1 MQQVA
6 TLGSLE
12 PGKSRAVEIG
22 DTRILLVREGDAVR
36 AFSATC
42 PHAGAPLDE
51 GAVCDGRIVC
61 PWHKAMFSVTDGA
74 LLEPPA
80 LQPLRRYPVRIEG
93 DAVLVS
99 PEPMPGTFPT
109 PLDGTPG
116 QDGPLMDGPVM
127 VVVGA
132 GAAGAAG
139 VSALREFGHRGRIV
153 LVGHEPDE
161 PFDRTALSKFVL
173 QGAMKPAEA
182 APLWPDDFLAA
193 QRIERRHDTVTAINP
208 AARTLTLGSGEQLS
222 YDAVLLAPGSVPR
235 PLDVPG
241 GDGTDGAPRVHA
253 LRTRDEAAAIL
264 IDATPGTRVVIA
276 GGSFIGLEAA
286 SALREREAMV
296 TVVSP
301 SEIPF
306 ERVLGAAI
314 GAALRRLH
322 EAKGVFF
329 RGGARIAAIE
339 PGHVR
344 LDTGER
350 LAADLVLA
358 GVGVR
363 PATDFAAALERADD
377 GGLEADA
384 GLRVADGVYAAGDCV
399 RFPFGTERIRV
410 EHWRVAQ
417 QHARV
422 AARNMLGGDARF
434 EQPPFFWTY
443 HHGKRIEVH
452 GHPDRFDR
460 VEIDGDLDEMAFVA
474 RQFRDGA
481 LVGLVGCDRDGEL
494 AALATGLAARP

>member
-6 TLGSLE
+6 TLGSLAAGQ
-12 PGKSRAVEIG
+12 PRMVEIG
-22 DTRILLVREGDAVR
+22 DTRILLVRDGDAVH
-36 AFSATC
+36 AVSATC
-42 PHAGAPLDE
+42 PHAGAPLED
-51 GAVCDGRIVC
+51 GAICDGRIVC
-61 PWHKAMFSVTDGA
+61 PWHKAMFAVADGA

-80 LQPLRRYPVRIEG
+80 LQPLQRYPVRIEG

-99 PEPMPGTFPT
+99 PEPIPGTFPT
-109 PLDGTPG
+109 PLD
-116 QDGPLMDGPVM
+116 DRADLDGPVM

-173 QGAMKPAEA
+173 GGTMKPDEA
-182 APLWPDDFLAA
+182 APLWPEGFLAE
-193 QRIERRHDTVTAINP
+193 QRIERRHDTVTAIDP
-208 AARTLTLGSGEQLS
+208 AARTLTLGSGERLS

-235 PLDVPG
+235 PLRVPG
-241 GDGTDGAPRVHA
+241 GDGTDGGPRVRA
-253 LRTRDEAAAIL
+253 LRTRDDAAAIL
-264 IDATPGTRVVIA
+264 ADATPGTRVVIA

-286 SALREREAMV
+286 SALRERDAAV

-306 ERVLGAAI
+306 EPVLGREI

-322 EAKGVFF
+322 ESKGVAF
-329 RGGARIAAIE
+329 RGGARIAAVE

-344 LDTGER
+344 LHTGER
-350 LAADLVLA
+350 IPADLVLA

-363 PATDFAAALERADD
+363 PATDFAASLGLADD

-422 AARNMLGGDARF
+422 AARNMLGKDARF

-452 GHPDRFDR
+452 GHPSSFNR
-460 VEIDGDLDEMAFVA
+460 VEIDGDLDGMDFVA
-474 RQFRDGA
+474 RQFRDGT
-481 LVGLVGCDRDGEL
+481 LVGLVGCNRDAAL